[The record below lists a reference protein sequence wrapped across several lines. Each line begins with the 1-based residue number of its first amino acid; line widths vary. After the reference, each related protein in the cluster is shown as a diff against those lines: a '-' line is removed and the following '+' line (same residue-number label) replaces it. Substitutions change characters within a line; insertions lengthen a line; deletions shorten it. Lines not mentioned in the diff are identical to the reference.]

1 VKREE
6 KVVRGIRVGVWS
18 HPSLLSKGETKL
30 KENPMRKTEVRKE
43 WDGHHDYPNDC
54 TTRTSFRVTFR
65 PT

>member
-30 KENPMRKTEVRKE
+30 KENTMRKTEVRKE
-43 WDGHHDYPNDC
+43 WDGYHDYPND
-54 TTRTSFRVTFR
+54 
-65 PT
+65 